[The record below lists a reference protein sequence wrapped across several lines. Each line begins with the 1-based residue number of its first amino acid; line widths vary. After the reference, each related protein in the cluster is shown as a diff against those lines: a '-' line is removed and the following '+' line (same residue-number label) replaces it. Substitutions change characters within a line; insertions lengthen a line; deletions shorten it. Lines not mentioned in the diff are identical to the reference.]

1 MIYYLISTTCISPV
15 RRKWTNP
22 KINKKYLLTIY
33 GKNVV
38 KREGLGVLYRC
49 FNLFIESKLFC
60 RAYRAPGVVLN
71 FISLNHC
78 KSDTGYTPF
87 HSIRLHFIVGA
98 TSL

>member
-38 KREGLGVLYRC
+38 KREGVGVLIVASIY
-49 FNLFIESKLFC
+49 
-60 RAYRAPGVVLN
+60 
-71 FISLNHC
+71 SLNQNY
-78 KSDTGYTPF
+78 SVG
-87 HSIRLHFIVGA
+87 RIVPLA
-98 TSL
+98 